1 MYIQKAMDRLDGRDA
16 MLLTLFYLNENSVA
30 EISDICA
37 MSVANVKTTLSRARV
52 RMAQVLTEMLGK
64 NAAQMLIG

>member
-1 MYIQKAMDRLDGRDA
+1 
-16 MLLTLFYLNENSVA
+16 
-30 EISDICA
+30 